1 MIYRLRIYKAVPEN
15 LQAFHA
21 FFRDHLLPI
30 QERHGARLV
39 GRWETHDG
47 RVVAIWEYDDREAYE
62 RINAA
67 VEADPASD
75 VAQLHRAT
83 LGPLFTERE
92 EVFMSR
98 IATTDGGAKTRAP
111 RRRIRR

>member
-15 LQAFHA
+15 LPAFHD
-21 FFRDHLLPI
+21 FFRNHLLPI

-39 GRWETHDG
+39 GRWETEDS
-47 RVVAIWEYDDREAYE
+47 RVIAIWEYDDREAYE

-67 VEADPASD
+67 VVADPASKM
-75 VAQLHRAT
+75 AQQYRAT

-92 EVFMSR
+92 ELFM
-98 IATTDGGAKTRAP
+98 T
-111 RRRIRR
+111 RIRTATHGARPGHLVEERR

>member
-15 LQAFHA
+15 LTAFHH

-39 GRWETHDG
+39 GRWETEHG
-47 RVVAIWEYDDREAYE
+47 RVVAVWEYDDREAYE
-62 RINAA
+62 RINSA
-67 VEADPASD
+67 VIADPASGI
-75 VAQLHRAT
+75 AQKYRAT

-92 EVFMSR
+92 EVFMNR
-98 IATTDGGAKTRAP
+98 IPTAKEG
-111 RRRIRR
+111 

>member
-15 LQAFHA
+15 VQTFHA

-47 RVVAIWEYDDREAYE
+47 RVVAIWEYDDRGAYE
-62 RINAA
+62 RINSA
-67 VEADPASD
+67 VVADPASA
-75 VAQLHRAT
+75 VAQKYRAT

-92 EVFMSR
+92 EVFMNRVST
-98 IATTDGGAKTRAP
+98 AKGG
-111 RRRIRR
+111 